1 MSTPKRILI
10 VDDDPEITSALARG
24 LALHGYDTVSEHRT
38 DAALARLRA
47 ESMGAAIVDVMI
59 GADSGIDLVR
69 ALRAEGIGLPIV
81 MLSALSE
88 VEDRARGLEAGADDY
103 IVKPFSFDELVARLK
118 VQERRARTD
127 APRRARL
134 DPATRKVIGRTRDVV
149 LTERE
154 FALMLLLANHAGEA
168 LTRGR
173 IFDTLWAGE
182 GTSSENVVDVYLGYL
197 RRKLDPAAD
206 FGFEIK
212 TLRNRGFMLD
222 GSAPE
227 IAQPH
232 DK

>member
-1 MSTPKRILI
+1 MTKPTRILI
-10 VDDDPEITSALARG
+10 LDDDPEITSALSRG
-24 LALHGYDTVSEHRT
+24 LTLHGYDTVCEHRV
-38 DAALARLRA
+38 DSALMRLRNEPMA
-47 ESMGAAIVDVMI
+47 AAIVDVMI

-69 ALRAEGIGLPIV
+69 TLRAEGITLPIV

-118 VQERRARTD
+118 VQERRQRPDT
-127 APRRARL
+127 PRRARL
-134 DPATRKVIGRTRDVV
+134 DPATRKVIARTREVV

-154 FALMLLLANHAGEA
+154 FALLSMLARHAGEA
-168 LTRGR
+168 QTRGR
-173 IFDTLWAGE
+173 IFDALWAGE

-197 RRKLDPAAD
+197 RRKLDPSAD

-222 GSAPE
+222 GIAPD
-227 IAQPH
+227 PG
-232 DK
+232 

>member
-1 MSTPKRILI
+1 MSTPTRILI

-24 LALHGYDTVSEHRT
+24 LALHGYDTVTEHRV
-38 DAALARLRA
+38 DSAMKLLR
-47 ESMGAAIVDVMI
+47 EDPFGAAIIDVMI

-69 ALRAEGIGLPIV
+69 ALRGEGIGLPIV

-88 VEDRARGLEAGADDY
+88 VDDRARGLEAGADDY

-118 VQERRARTD
+118 VQERRAHSEK
-127 APRRARL
+127 PRRARL
-134 DPATRKVIGRTRDVV
+134 DPATRKVICSTREVV

-154 FALMLLLANHAGEA
+154 FGLLQLLARHAGEA
-168 LTRGR
+168 QSRGR
-173 IFDTLWAGE
+173 IFDALWAGE

-197 RRKLDPAAD
+197 RRKLDPSAD

-222 GSAPE
+222 GTAP
-227 IAQPH
+227 
-232 DK
+232 DLD